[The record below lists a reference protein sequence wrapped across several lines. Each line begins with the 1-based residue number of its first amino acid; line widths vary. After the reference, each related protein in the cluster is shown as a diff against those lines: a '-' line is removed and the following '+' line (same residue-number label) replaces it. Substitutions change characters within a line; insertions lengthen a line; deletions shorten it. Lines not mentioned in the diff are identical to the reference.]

1 MNEKYE
7 LLLDAVL
14 QKIRNEL
21 DRCYFNKYQQE
32 MKSPFDNTA
41 ETYENDTFK
50 VRAYYWGDDEEL
62 VNLPNFEYDGLECYW
77 YKYATRGLTWRY
89 KGGRM
94 AAIPADF
101 LADMLD
107 KCFKAIQADFPLD
120 SDEV

>member
-41 ETYENDTFK
+41 ETYKNDTF
-50 VRAYYWGDDEEL
+50 
-62 VNLPNFEYDGLECYW
+62 
-77 YKYATRGLTWRY
+77 
-89 KGGRM
+89 
-94 AAIPADF
+94 
-101 LADMLD
+101 
-107 KCFKAIQADFPLD
+107 
-120 SDEV
+120 